1 MITDSTKIAQLK
13 ALALADPVA
22 STYFDGL
29 HDQELAD
36 WFNQATSYV
45 VWKSSTPASD
55 VFDSIA
61 WASLTPNDAPDGT
74 AAYTNRA
81 LACQGK
87 QFNIQL
93 LTMGREQIA
102 SNKANVRN
110 GIKDALQNVPAGAG
124 GAMLDAGWAAV
135 KTVMTRT
142 VTRAEQLWAT
152 GTGTFASPGA
162 LTFEGLI
169 DWQTASWVRA

>member
-1 MITDSTKIAQLK
+1 MITDPIKISELK
-13 ALALADPVA
+13 TLALADPVA

-36 WFNQATSYV
+36 WFNLGTAYV
-45 VWKSSTPASD
+45 VWKSSTLASE
-55 VFDSIA
+55 VFDAIN
-61 WASLTPNDAPDGT
+61 WASLTPADTPDGT
-74 AAYTNRA
+74 ATYTNRA

-102 SNKANVRN
+102 SSKANVRN

-124 GAMLDAGWAAV
+124 GALLDAGWTAV
-135 KTVMTRT
+135 KTAMTRT
-142 VTRAEQLWAT
+142 ATRAEQLWAK
-152 GTGTFASPGA
+152 GTGTFAAPGA

-169 DWQTASWVRA
+169 DWQTASWVRS

>member
-1 MITDSTKIAQLK
+1 MIDSTKITQLK
-13 ALALADPVA
+13 TLAIADPVA

-36 WFNQATSYV
+36 WFNQSTAYV
-45 VWKSSTPASD
+45 VWRSSTPASE
-55 VFDSIA
+55 VFDAIN
-61 WASLTPNDAPDGT
+61 WASLTPADAPDGT

-102 SNKANVRN
+102 SNKINVRN
-110 GIKDALQNVPAGAG
+110 GIKDALQSVPAGAG
-124 GAMLDAGWAAV
+124 GALLDAGWVAV
-135 KTVMTRT
+135 KTAMTRIA
-142 VTRAEQLWAT
+142 TRAEQLWAT
-152 GTGTFASPGA
+152 GTGTSASPGA
-162 LTFEGLI
+162 LTFEGAI
-169 DWQTASWVRA
+169 DWQTASWVRS

>member
-1 MITDSTKIAQLK
+1 MITDPVKIAQLK
-13 ALALADPVA
+13 TLALADPVA

-29 HDQELAD
+29 HDQELAN
-36 WFNQATSYV
+36 WFNQSTAYV

-55 VFDSIA
+55 VFDAIN
-61 WASLTPNDAPDGT
+61 WASLTPADAPDGT
-74 AAYTNRA
+74 AIYTNRV

-93 LTMGREQIA
+93 LTMGREHIT
-102 SNKANVRN
+102 SNKASVRN

-124 GAMLDAGWAAV
+124 GAMLDAGWTAV
-135 KTVMTRT
+135 KTAMTRT
-142 VTRAEQLWAT
+142 VTRAEQLWAE

-169 DWQTASWVRA
+169 DWQTASWVRS